1 MPPEGSSV
9 CFPFE
14 HVQTRTLGASGLP
27 VTTLGLGLAAVGR
40 PAYINLHRDRDLG
53 ADRAVETLRARTCEV
68 LDAAYAAGVRYVDA
82 ARSYGLAE
90 EFLASW
96 LDGRGLAPDAVTVGS
111 KWGYTYTA
119 GWRLDAEVNE
129 VKDHSLSVL
138 RRQHAESRSIL
149 GARLRLYQVH
159 SATLDSGIFEDRA
172 VLAELAR
179 LRAEDGLVIGLT
191 VSGPGQGA
199 GVRRALEIEVDG
211 VNPFATVQAT
221 WNLLEPS
228 AGPAL
233 AEAHEAGFGVIL
245 KEVLANGRL
254 ASPGTDLPPG
264 LPDLARQTGAG
275 VHELAVALAAANP
288 WADVVLSG
296 AVNPAQVRQ
305 NANAL
310 PLRVT
315 GLDDA
320 ALRSLA
326 EPPDRYWTERQRLP
340 WR

>member
-1 MPPEGSSV
+1 
-9 CFPFE
+9 
-14 HVQTRTLGASGLP
+14 VQTRTLGATGLP
-27 VTTLGLGLAAVGR
+27 VTPLGLGLAAVGR

-53 ADRAVETLRARTCEV
+53 ADRAVETLRARAHEV
-68 LDAAYAAGVRYVDA
+68 LDTAYAAGVRYVDA

-96 LDGRGLAPDAVTVGS
+96 LDEQGLAADAITVGS

-129 VKDHSLSVL
+129 VKDHSLAVL
-138 RRQHAESRSIL
+138 RRQHAESSSLL
-149 GARLRLYQVH
+149 GRRLRLYQVH
-159 SATLDSGIFEDRA
+159 SATLESGIFEDRE

-179 LRAEDGLVIGLT
+179 LRAEGGLVIGVT
-191 VSGPGQGA
+191 VSGPGQAA
-199 GVRRALEIEVDG
+199 GIRRALEIEVDG

-221 WNLLEPS
+221 WNLLEQS
-228 AGPAL
+228 AGAAL

-254 ASPGTDLPPG
+254 TSPGTDVPTELR
-264 LPDLARQTGAG
+264 DLARREGAS
-275 VHELAVALAAANP
+275 LDQIAMAAAGANP

-296 AVNPAQVRQ
+296 AVTPAQVRENVDAVQ
-305 NANAL
+305 L
-310 PLRVT
+310 GVT
-315 GLDDA
+315 VTDDA

-326 EPPDRYWTERQRLP
+326 EQPDRYWAERQRLP

>member
-1 MPPEGSSV
+1 ME
-9 CFPFE
+9 
-14 HVQTRTLGASGLP
+14 TRTLGATGLP
-27 VTTLGLGLAAVGR
+27 VTPLGMGLAAVGR

-53 ADRAVETLRARTCEV
+53 ADRAVETLRARAYEV

-96 LDGRGLAPDAVTVGS
+96 LDARDLPAGAVTVGS

-119 GWRLDAEVNE
+119 GWRVDAEVNE
-129 VKDHSLSVL
+129 VKDHSVAVL
-138 RRQHAESRSIL
+138 RRQHGESRAIL
-149 GARLRLYQVH
+149 GGRLRLYQVH
-159 SATLDSGIFEDRA
+159 SATLDSGIFEDRE

-179 LRAEDGLVIGLT
+179 LRVEEGLVIGLT
-191 VSGPGQGA
+191 VSGPQQPDA
-199 GVRRALEIEVDG
+199 IRRALEIEVEG

-228 AGPAL
+228 AGAAL
-233 AEAHEAGFGVIL
+233 AEAHQAGFGVIL

-254 ASPGTDLPPG
+254 AAPGADASPEL
-264 LPDLARQTGAG
+264 LDLARARGATLD
-275 VHELAVALAAANP
+275 HLALAAAAANR

-296 AVNPAQVRQ
+296 AVTPAQVRQ
-305 NANAL
+305 NVDAL
-310 PLRVT
+310 QDRVT
-315 GLDDA
+315 TLDDA
-320 ALRSLA
+320 ALGRHA
-326 EPPDRYWTERQRLP
+326 EPPDRYWAERGRLP

>member
-1 MPPEGSSV
+1 
-9 CFPFE
+9 
-14 HVQTRTLGASGLP
+14 VQTRTLGASGLP
-27 VTTLGLGLAAVGR
+27 VTPLGLGLAAVGR

-53 ADRAVETLRARTCEV
+53 ADRTVEGLRARAHEV

-96 LDGRGLAPDAVTVGS
+96 LDARGLAADAVTVGS

-119 GWRLDAEVNE
+119 DWRLDAEVNE
-129 VKDHSLSVL
+129 VKDHSLAVL

-159 SATLDSGIFEDRA
+159 SATLESGIFEDRD

-179 LRAEDGLVIGLT
+179 LRADEGLAIGLT
-191 VSGPGQGA
+191 TSGPRQA
-199 GVRRALEIEVDG
+199 DAIRRALRVEVDG
-211 VNPFATVQAT
+211 VNPFTTVQAT

-228 AGPAL
+228 AGAAL
-233 AEAHEAGFGVIL
+233 AEAHDAGFGVLL

-254 ASPGTDLPPG
+254 TSSGTDVSPVL
-264 LPDLARQTGAG
+264 LDLAGRVGAPVEG
-275 VHELAVALAAANP
+275 LAIAAGAANP

-296 AVNPAQVRQ
+296 AVTPAQVRQ
-305 NANAL
+305 NVDAL
-310 PLRVT
+310 EVRVT

-320 ALRSLA
+320 ALRGLA
-326 EPPDRYWTERQRLP
+326 EPPDRYWAARQRLP

>member
-1 MPPEGSSV
+1 M
-9 CFPFE
+9 
-14 HVQTRTLGASGLP
+14 QTRTLGATRLP
-27 VTTLGLGLAAVGR
+27 VTPLGLGLAAVGR

-53 ADRAVETLRARTCEV
+53 ADRAVESLRVRAFEV
-68 LDAAYAAGVRYVDA
+68 LDAAYQAGVRYVDA

-90 EFLASW
+90 DFLASW
-96 LDGRGLAPDAVTVGS
+96 LDERGLTPDEVTVGS

-129 VKDHSLSVL
+129 VKDHSLAVL

-159 SATLDSGIFEDRA
+159 SATLDSGIFEDRE

-179 LRAEDGLVIGLT
+179 LRAEDGLVIGVT
-191 VSGPGQGA
+191 VSGPGQA
-199 GVRRALEIEVDG
+199 ASIRRALGVEVDG

-228 AGPAL
+228 AGAAL
-233 AEAHEAGFGVIL
+233 EEAHGAGFGVIL

-254 ASPGTDLPPG
+254 TSPGADVPPQ
-264 LPDLARQTGAG
+264 LRDLARQIGAG
-275 VHELAVALAAANP
+275 VDELAIALAAANP

-296 AVNPAQVRQ
+296 GVTAAQVRQ
-305 NANAL
+305 NAAAL
-310 PLRVT
+310 QLRVT
-315 GLDDA
+315 SNHDA
-320 ALRSLA
+320 TLRSLA
-326 EPPDRYWTERQRLP
+326 QPPDRYWTERQRLP